1 MTGQDFQEEE
11 DQEATTN
18 LMETKTRMFLRS
30 RQPNQ
35 EQVKVLK
42 GLETDME
49 TIQMLTMV
57 LLLKVDLMED

>member
-1 MTGQDFQEEE
+1 MLKVTMTGQDFQEEE

-35 EQVKVLK
+35 E
-42 GLETDME
+42 
-49 TIQMLTMV
+49 
-57 LLLKVDLMED
+57 